1 MCRYAIPHQRQ
12 RPAAYTPRPHKRRGQ
27 ALVEFMMVLPIL
39 LLLVLGLVG
48 VGQVLLANYTMTQAA
63 RVGAHQGAL
72 AGGAAPAASSAAKEV
87 INDGVGTD
95 AANAIIAV
103 SCTRTPCRRYDP
115 ITVQV
120 SYAGNLWVPIPG
132 LLDRFNVR
140 AEATRAAERDSQ

>member
-1 MCRYAIPHQRQ
+1 MHSRRWDCGAQRHAL
-12 RPAAYTPRPHKRRGQ
+12 AAHGTKQRGQ

-48 VGQVLLANYTMTQAA
+48 VGQVLLASYTVNQAA

-72 AGGAAPAASSAAKEV
+72 AGGAAAAASSAAEDV
-87 INDGVGTD
+87 INAGVGTD
-95 AANAIIAV
+95 AENAIIAV
-103 SCTRTPCRRYDP
+103 TCTRTPCRRYDP

-120 SYAGNLWVPIPG
+120 SYASELWVPVPG
-132 LLDRFNVR
+132 LMDRFSVR

>member
-1 MCRYAIPHQRQ
+1 MNRDVIPNRG
-12 RPAAYTPRPHKRRGQ
+12 RRNPPYSARPHKRRGQ
-27 ALVEFMMVLPIL
+27 ALIEFMMVLPIL

-48 VGQVLLANYTMTQAA
+48 VGQVLLASYTVNQAA

-72 AGGAAPAASSAAKEV
+72 AGGAAPAASSAAEEV

-95 AANAIIAV
+95 AANALIAV
-103 SCTRTPCRRYDP
+103 RCTRTPCRRYDP

-120 SYAGNLWVPIPG
+120 SYAGDLWVPLPG
-132 LLDRFNVR
+132 FLNHFSVQ